1 MALPFGKNDA
11 PSSDSSRIKGNLPP
25 KVKQMLDTVVH
36 EIMARPNVFGA
47 SIGERVVITEA
58 SIIPKTEEPSRTEAR
73 VVCEVTVTEGQ
84 SAPFEQVLRR
94 ANDVTTMR
102 PQSTTSNLV
111 AVAETILQLDM
122 LNPEGSLHGGCA
134 AFLIDA
140 YVPTP
145 APFFFLSFWLGEIR
159 SLQYGTPPLTRLF
172 CIGALRSCS
181 SPPRAVLVFRH
192 P

>member
-11 PSSDSSRIKGNLPP
+11 SSSDSSRIKGNLPP
-25 KVKQMLDTVVH
+25 KVKQMLDTVMH

-102 PQSTTSNLV
+102 PQSTLLIWSLLLRQFSN
-111 AVAETILQLDM
+111 
-122 LNPEGSLHGGCA
+122 
-134 AFLIDA
+134 
-140 YVPTP
+140 
-145 APFFFLSFWLGEIR
+145 
-159 SLQYGTPPLTRLF
+159 
-172 CIGALRSCS
+172 
-181 SPPRAVLVFRH
+181 
-192 P
+192 

>member
-11 PSSDSSRIKGNLPP
+11 SSSESSRIKGNLPP
-25 KVKQMLDTVVH
+25 KVKQMLDTVMH

-84 SAPFEQVLRR
+84 PHLSRVLRR

-102 PQSTTSNLV
+102 PQSTLLIWSLLLRQFSN
-111 AVAETILQLDM
+111 
-122 LNPEGSLHGGCA
+122 
-134 AFLIDA
+134 
-140 YVPTP
+140 
-145 APFFFLSFWLGEIR
+145 
-159 SLQYGTPPLTRLF
+159 
-172 CIGALRSCS
+172 
-181 SPPRAVLVFRH
+181 
-192 P
+192 